1 MKFVPLMF
9 SAFLLC
15 TVMTTPAH
23 AIDFQSVGA
32 EPAILYDAPSEKGR
46 RTHIA
51 PRGMPVEVVTTYG
64 DWSKIRDAEGKLTW
78 IMTKMLT
85 PKRNVIITAAN
96 AKIRATADDNG
107 AIVFTADKNVLLE
120 LTDPVSATG
129 WLKVRHRDGQSGY
142 VKASDVWGN

>member
-9 SAFLLC
+9 SALLLC
-15 TVMTTPAH
+15 TTMTTPAR

-107 AIVFTADKNVLLE
+107 AIVFTADKDVLLE
-120 LTDPVSATG
+120 LTDPVSTAG